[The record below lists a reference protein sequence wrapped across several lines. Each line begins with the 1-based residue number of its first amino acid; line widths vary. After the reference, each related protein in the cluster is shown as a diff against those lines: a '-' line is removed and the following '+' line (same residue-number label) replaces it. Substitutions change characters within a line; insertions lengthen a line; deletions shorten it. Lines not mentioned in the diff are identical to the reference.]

1 MQESL
6 ESRKQELRVR
16 PATINM
22 MIPMNIFEGGHRE
35 SESGEE
41 TLDEEPDGGGSKVR
55 VKVLVKKGNK
65 QQTKQM
71 YIPGE
76 CSLVQGVK
84 EKEAA
89 EMEEKRDI
97 KKKILEYN
105 EREEDE
111 GNAALMTGNWPSLG
125 SSGTSGGAGGSGN
138 NGSGNRSG
146 GQGRGR
152 SFYVAGGYHHGY
164 SRRR

>member
-1 MQESL
+1 MD
-6 ESRKQELRVR
+6 SRKQELRAR
-16 PATINM
+16 PATLNM
-22 MIPMNIFEGGHRE
+22 MIPMNLFEGGHKE

-41 TLDEEPDGGGSKVR
+41 TMDEEPDGTGNKVR

-71 YIPGE
+71 FIPGE
-76 CSLVQGVK
+76 CTLVQGVK

-105 EREEDE
+105 EREEEE
-111 GNAALMTGNWPSLG
+111 GNAGLPTGNWPSLSSSSITGGTTG
-125 SSGTSGGAGGSGN
+125 SGMSGGS
-138 NGSGNRSG
+138 NRSG
-146 GQGRGR
+146 GQGRPK

-164 SRRR
+164 GRRR

>member
-16 PATINM
+16 PATLNM

-41 TLDEEPDGGGSKVR
+41 TLDEEPDGGSSKVR

-76 CSLVQGVK
+76 CTLLQGVK

-111 GNAALMTGNWPSLG
+111 GSAPLTGNWPSLG

-138 NGSGNRSG
+138 SSGNRLG
-146 GQGRGR
+146 GQGRPK

-164 SRRR
+164 GRRR